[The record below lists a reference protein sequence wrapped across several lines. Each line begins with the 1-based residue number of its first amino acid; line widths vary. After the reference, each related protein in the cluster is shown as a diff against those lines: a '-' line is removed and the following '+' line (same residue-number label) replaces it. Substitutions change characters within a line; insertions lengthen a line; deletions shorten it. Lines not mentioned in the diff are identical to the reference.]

1 LFDVVV
7 RLGDRDHYVE
17 LLIGYGLKLALV
29 ALLSVWFLKDV
40 DYPIDG
46 PQIAVLKEVLGLFDF
61 EFEFALDLVPG
72 VDPVLD
78 LLAVGIRLEISND
91 GLLC

>member
-1 LFDVVV
+1 MFDVVV
-7 RLGDRDHYVE
+7 RLGHRDHYVE
-17 LLIGYGLKLALV
+17 LLIRYGLKLALV

-46 PQIAVLKEVLGLFDF
+46 PQITVLKEVLGLFDF
-61 EFEFALDLVPG
+61 EFEFALDLVPI
-72 VDPVLD
+72 VDPILD